1 MSLFLASLSCV
12 YSSDRIYGT
21 VATVINFILFLTVNG
36 SLHTAKIF
44 PAVTRYSS

>member
-12 YSSDRIYGT
+12 YSSDRICGI
-21 VATVINFILFLTVNG
+21 VASVINFILFLTVS

-44 PAVTRYSS
+44 PAVTRYS